1 MTRLSANISAILND
15 FINKLI
21 SLEDALAKILRL
33 IESES
38 GASLAAQRKRVD
50 KACAKCGRM
59 MLNVYEIKDL
69 CNTCRKTQNTRTY
82 RERLKNKGSDG

>member
-1 MTRLSANISAILND
+1 MIRLSANISAILND

-50 KACAKCGRM
+50 KACAKCGKI
-59 MLNVYEIKDL
+59 MLNVLERKL
-69 CNTCRKTQNTRTY
+69 ECNTCKNTEKKRRQ
-82 RERLKNKGSDG
+82 RERKKVNEPT